1 MNTTKTLACA
11 LLVAALGGLSV
22 ATAKEP
28 SLDTV
33 SKTDVGFTLVP
44 SQQAPLAI
52 EASDTGGR
60 PLFTPM
66 EGAALFFAVDIRA
79 LRRNGNGFGY
89 LDFVPYLSISYTV
102 RREDGGEAGRG
113 GLYPLVTPG
122 GLRYGNNIKL
132 PGAGTYVVSV
142 TVEPPNKVGFGRH
155 TDLETGVARWWAP
168 FQLEWTLRH
177 PAQKVAR

>member
-1 MNTTKTLACA
+1 MKTTKTLACA

-22 ATAKEP
+22 ATAKES

-33 SKTDVGFTLVP
+33 TKADVGFTLVP

-52 EASDTGGR
+52 DATDTGGR
-60 PLFTPM
+60 VVFTPA

-102 RREDGGEAGRG
+102 RRADGAEAGHG
-113 GLYPLVTPG
+113 GLYPLVTRE

-142 TVEPPNKVGFGRH
+142 TVEPPIKVGFGRH

-168 FQLEWTLRH
+168 FQVEWTLSH
-177 PAQKVAR
+177 SAQKAAR